1 MKELEIYGT
10 LGPSCCEKEVISKLF
25 KKGMTGMRLNLSH
38 TSLKQAS
45 DWIHEFSLAAKE
57 NNIEA
62 DLLIDMQGPELRI
75 GEIEK
80 QLNVN
85 DIVSIDDLAIPNDI
99 KSYINPGQI
108 VLFDDGKIK
117 LEMIDAN
124 YLKVIQPGLLK
135 SHKSIALPNITIER
149 DTLTKQDKENI
160 KDALEF
166 GVTGLMQP
174 FVRNVQDLMNV
185 KKEIED
191 KNIKIYAKIEN
202 IQGLLQ
208 LDDLIDQCD
217 QIVIARGDLA
227 NSVGI
232 INLPSAQKYIEDHCK
247 AKNRDYMVVTEML
260 HSMIKNPTPTRAEVS
275 DIYHAVYNGAKSIM
289 LTAETAMGS
298 YPVEAMEV
306 FVGVAN
312 SAVKDRKKEDIT
324 VK

>member
-312 SAVKDRKKEDIT
+312 SAVKDRKKGKSI
-324 VK
+324 

>member
-85 DIVSIDDLAIPNDI
+85 DIVSIDDLAIP
-99 KSYINPGQI
+99 
-108 VLFDDGKIK
+108 
-117 LEMIDAN
+117 N

-312 SAVKDRKKEDIT
+312 SAVKDRKKGKSI
-324 VK
+324 

>member
-38 TSLKQAS
+38 MSLKQAS

-312 SAVKDRKKEDIT
+312 SAVKDRKKGKSI
-324 VK
+324 

>member
-312 SAVKDRKKEDIT
+312 SAVKDRKKEAVT